1 MVYNTA
7 RRPEALRSVPGARA
21 VCGSMPSG
29 LGRRHPHGSLTA
41 YRNHARW
48 AHETDSWRR
57 CTLRVPAMPGVAYRR
72 TSARP
77 AWPRSRLVHAA
88 GSADP
93 HATTGGRA
101 CGVQGPRICNLRCVC
116 AGVAWPCALATAR
129 LVSAF
134 GWRPGR
140 RVRPACVRAV
150 RGRGVAACQAA
161 CLCRAACAAR
171 RAAPAPRRSPL
182 RPFSAGRSYPCALWL
197 FAYILA
203 FWCIQYCVVY

>member
-7 RRPEALRSVPGARA
+7 RHPEALRSVPGARA

-29 LGRRHPHGSLTA
+29 LGRRHSHGSLTA

-88 GSADP
+88 GSADR
-93 HATTGGRA
+93 HATTGGRVWCA
-101 CGVQGPRICNLRCVC
+101 RTNDMQFAVRVCRCGVALRLGDC
-116 AGVAWPCALATAR
+116 ASGF
-129 LVSAF
+129 SAF

-161 CLCRAACAAR
+161 CLC
-171 RAAPAPRRSPL
+171 PAPRRSRPL
-182 RPFSAGRSYPCALWL
+182 HGTRFPRFRLSA
-197 FAYILA
+197 
-203 FWCIQYCVVY
+203 

>member
-1 MVYNTA
+1 MVYDTA
-7 RRPEALRSVPGARA
+7 RHPEALRSVPGARA

-88 GSADP
+88 GSADR
-93 HATTGGRA
+93 HATTGGRVWCA
-101 CGVQGPRICNLRCVC
+101 RTNDMQFAVRVCRCGVALRL
-116 AGVAWPCALATAR
+116 GDSAR
-129 LVSAF
+129 LVSLHSA
-134 GWRPGR
+134 GGQAGGCA
-140 RVRPACVRAV
+140 RPAC
-150 RGRGVAACQAA
+150 
-161 CLCRAACAAR
+161 AR
-171 RAAPAPRRSPL
+171 CVGGALRLAKPLVCAPRRVGPARSMAPVF
-182 RPFSAGRSYPCALWL
+182 RGFGFRDSATA
-197 FAYILA
+197 
-203 FWCIQYCVVY
+203 

>member
-1 MVYNTA
+1 
-7 RRPEALRSVPGARA
+7 
-21 VCGSMPSG
+21 MPSG

-93 HATTGGRA
+93 QATTGGRA

-150 RGRGVAACQAA
+150 RGAVGGALRLAKPLVCAVP
-161 CLCRAACAAR
+161 RAQPAAR
-171 RAAPAPRRSPL
+171 PPRRVGPRS
-182 RPFSAGRSYPCALWL
+182 GRSRPGVLTPVGL
-197 FAYILA
+197 FRSSCLFLHLGDLVFVKFVI
-203 FWCIQYCVVY
+203 FKNDIQV